1 MKDLALLGLRML
13 FGGLVVAGLAV
24 FGETVKPKQFAGV
37 FAAAPAVALA
47 SLLVGALAKGPEA
60 ARPATLGMMAGSV
73 AFVAFALVAV
83 PAIGRLGALAGSVAT
98 IGVWMVVASAL
109 YRLFLR

>member
-1 MKDLALLGLRML
+1 
-13 FGGLVVAGLAV
+13 
-24 FGETVKPKQFAGV
+24 
-37 FAAAPAVALA
+37 
-47 SLLVGALAKGPEA
+47 
-60 ARPATLGMMAGSV
+60 MMAGSV